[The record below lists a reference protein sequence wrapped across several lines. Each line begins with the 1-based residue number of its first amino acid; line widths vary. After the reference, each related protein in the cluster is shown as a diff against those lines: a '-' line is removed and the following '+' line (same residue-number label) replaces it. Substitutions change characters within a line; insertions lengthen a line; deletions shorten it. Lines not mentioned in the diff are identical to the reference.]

1 MRAWLVLSRGS
12 NLPTVVTN
20 VLAAA
25 GVAQVAWNRDV
36 AVMAVA
42 VSCLYIAGMIFN
54 DVCDITHDRRHRP
67 ARPLAAGVITREH
80 AVLAATALTATAW
93 ALVSL
98 VSRDWFGV
106 GAAVVLTAVIAY
118 YDVRHKHDPLAPLAM
133 GLCRGLIYVTVAIA
147 LSGAVDLAVGIA
159 ATVMTVYVTTLTFA
173 SRRWSAVGRR
183 VPLLLAVI
191 CLIDAGLLLA
201 AGHRAV
207 AGLAALGMPLTL
219 LLQRSI
225 PGD

>member
-25 GVAQVAWNRDV
+25 GVAQVTWSRGV
-36 AVMAVA
+36 AVMAAA

-54 DVCDITHDRRHRP
+54 DVCDIAHDRRHRP
-67 ARPLAAGVITREH
+67 ARPLAAGVITRAR
-80 AVLAATALTATAW
+80 AVMAATVLTASAL
-93 ALVSL
+93 ALAVLVSL
-98 VSRDWFGV
+98 DWSGV
-106 GAAVVLTAVIAY
+106 GAAVLLTAAIGY
-118 YDVRHKHDPLAPLAM
+118 YDVRHKYDPLAPLAM
-133 GLCRGLIYVTVAIA
+133 GLCRGLIYVTVALA
-147 LSGAVDLAVGIA
+147 LSGVVDPPVLIA
-159 ATVMTVYVTTLTFA
+159 AALMTVYVTALTFA

-201 AGHRAV
+201 AGHPAV